1 MSPDA
6 AHQALADGFARLQ
19 GEKAAAGKNLEEA
32 FRAWRDANTHIR
44 ASDPDALASLRVL
57 QRQIAA
63 AHSVPPPA
71 LSEWA
76 EATMTGDE
84 YMFRAHFPSG
94 SSIALRAQAY
104 PVRCAHRER
113 RDPFR
118 PAERAQTFAMAW
130 LALLT
135 FLALVAYLV
144 VR

>member
-1 MSPDA
+1 
-6 AHQALADGFARLQ
+6 
-19 GEKAAAGKNLEEA
+19 
-32 FRAWRDANTHIR
+32 
-44 ASDPDALASLRVL
+44 V
-57 QRQIAA
+57 
-63 AHSVPPPA
+63 V
-71 LSEWA
+71 
-76 EATMTGDE
+76 
-84 YMFRAHFPSG
+84 
-94 SSIALRAQAY
+94 ALRAQAH